1 MKIILI
7 SLFLILYIQCADDA
21 CASLTPEST
30 CTANSACQWNAAS
43 CSGDSGTTCSSKTE
57 QAACEGQSYTGTIKC
72 TFTAATGEC
81 ADPNDEE
88 DCTDGA
94 ASQSACAGL
103 ENDCAWTPIAA
114 TCTGNSACTQ
124 VTTPTQ
130 TSCEAVTYSGTA
142 NCEWNA
148 AGCSTKPTSN
158 PTNTPD
164 GSSSFYVKFS
174 YLVTFFFLLF

>member
-21 CASLTPEST
+21 CVSLTPEST

-43 CSGDSGTTCSSKTE
+43 CSGDSGTTCSSKTD
-57 QAACEGQSYTGTIKC
+57 QATCEAQTYTGTVKC
-72 TFTAATGEC
+72 TFTAAIEGC
-81 ADPNDEE
+81 ADPAGVEN
-88 DCTDGA
+88 CSSGA
-94 ASQSACAGL
+94 ASQSACTAL
-103 ENDCAWTPIAA
+103 DNDCQWGVPASCDGHS
-114 TCTGNSACTQ
+114 TCEA
-124 VTTPTQ
+124 VLTPTQ

-142 NCEWNA
+142 NCEWKA

-158 PTNTPD
+158 PTTPD

>member
-21 CASLTPEST
+21 CTSLTPEST
-30 CTANSACQWNAAS
+30 CTANSACEWSAAS
-43 CSGDSGTTCSSKTE
+43 CSGDSGTTCSSKTD
-57 QAACEGQSYTGTIKC
+57 QATCEAQSYTGTIKC

-81 ADPNDEE
+81 ADPDDTDDCSDGEASEE
-88 DCTDGA
+88 
-94 ASQSACAGL
+94 ACVAL
-103 ENDCAWTPIAA
+103 ANNCAWTPIAA
-114 TCTGNSACTQ
+114 TCTGDNTCTNVQ
-124 VTTPTQ
+124 NPTQ
-130 TSCEAVTYSGTA
+130 TSCEAVTYSGSA

-148 AGCSTKPTSN
+148 AGCSTKSTTN
-158 PTNTPD
+158 PTTTPD

>member
-21 CASLTPEST
+21 CTSLTPEST
-30 CTANSACQWNAAS
+30 CTANSACEWSAAS
-43 CSGDSGTTCSSKTE
+43 CSGDSGTTCSSKTD
-57 QAACEGQSYTGTIKC
+57 QATCEAQSYTGTIKC

-81 ADPNDEE
+81 ADPDDTD
-88 DCTDGA
+88 DCSNGEASEA
-94 ASQSACAGL
+94 ACTALGNA
-103 ENDCAWTPIAA
+103 CAWTPIAA
-114 TCTGNSACTQ
+114 TCTGDNACTNVQ
-124 VTTPTQ
+124 NPTQ

-148 AGCSTKPTSN
+148 AGCSTKSTTN
-158 PTNTPD
+158 PTTTPD